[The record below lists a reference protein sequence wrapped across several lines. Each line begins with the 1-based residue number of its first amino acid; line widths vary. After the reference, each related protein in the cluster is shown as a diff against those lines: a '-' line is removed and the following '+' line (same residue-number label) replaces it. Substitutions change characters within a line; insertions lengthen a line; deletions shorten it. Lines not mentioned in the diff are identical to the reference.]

1 LLFSQMSAPQRTWAE
16 HLTFALAAGAAA
28 CRHAGA
34 HAPTLDEVVAL
45 LAD

>member
-1 LLFSQMSAPQRTWAE
+1 MTAPQAAWPE
-16 HLTFALAAGAAA
+16 HLAFSLAAGAAA

-45 LAD
+45 L